1 MMTHRRAFVGSSGLI
16 YASDS
21 GQGLCS
27 VSIPHVKL
35 RIWAHDIKSPCDP
48 LDGERSRLT
57 IPHAVLCREGARVL
71 WSYVDRI
78 LGQPSLA
85 AQFEIRQLNLK
96 GARLILGNAI
106 GKAPKDKDLIS
117 GKAIVTLVFDR
128 LLEEKHVASK
138 AIESSSSG
146 VVKLDMDSSR
156 NPESGEDRRVIAP
169 QEACNQ
175 IAEVV
180 QEALKK
186 MEMVAD
192 EKMRMFKKAHQA
204 LEASE
209 LELDEKAREV
219 AELNQD
225 QSKEFKKTQM
235 KVDMKD
241 IGHQWNQLPEN
252 ERGKYIEMGRGRSRT
267 KKGAAKSVEV
277 VAVTMSS
284 LSSVIRGSETQGT
297 ENCKTSQWLRSP
309 FMNFDPKGDV
319 GLLCVLDNETKK
331 LSNTLSIIHV
341 VFDDADQRRS
351 DNLVIC
357 AKWKTLPEALHHV
370 PGLRSLS
377 ISGYQELTSLPEW
390 SGNLMSL
397 QSLCIWDCLKI
408 PSLLHSFQ
416 SLTKLQ
422 TLSICGCSPELARR
436 C

>member
-1 MMTHRRAFVGSSGLI
+1 MLGATICARMVNGSKPNRLI
-16 YASDS
+16 STSDS
-21 GQGLCS
+21 GQGAAA

-48 LDGERSRLT
+48 LDGERCRLT

-117 GKAIVTLVFDR
+117 GKAIVTPVFDR
-128 LLEEKHVASK
+128 LLEKKHVASK

-156 NPESGEDRRVIAP
+156 NPESGEDRHVTAP

-219 AELNQD
+219 PKPWAVIFLVGSGCVRKADSDDPLSEGV
-225 QSKEFKKTQM
+225 E
-235 KVDMKD
+235 V
-241 IGHQWNQLPEN
+241 GV
-252 ERGKYIEMGRGRSRT
+252 GRCFAVVLARCKRRESCLSIASDGT
-267 KKGAAKSVEV
+267 EIFAGAAGY
-277 VAVTMSS
+277 SS
-284 LSSVIRGSETQGT
+284 L
-297 ENCKTSQWLRSP
+297 
-309 FMNFDPKGDV
+309 
-319 GLLCVLDNETKK
+319 
-331 LSNTLSIIHV
+331 
-341 VFDDADQRRS
+341 
-351 DNLVIC
+351 
-357 AKWKTLPEALHHV
+357 
-370 PGLRSLS
+370 
-377 ISGYQELTSLPEW
+377 
-390 SGNLMSL
+390 
-397 QSLCIWDCLKI
+397 
-408 PSLLHSFQ
+408 
-416 SLTKLQ
+416 
-422 TLSICGCSPELARR
+422 
-436 C
+436 